1 MKMINNTFRSLG
13 LATLLAISLFSC
25 KTDLNINVDPNNPTL
40 ATAQPSLIL
49 PTALQ
54 NTANLYNRPVTGNNT
69 FTFAAIWLGHCSFS
83 GNFFIS
89 EEAKNYT
96 LTTNFGEGIWTLAND
111 NNTDYILVEKLGVKL
126 GNPFYEGIG
135 KLMKSYNYQTLV
147 DLYNNV
153 PYTEAQQGAIVA
165 TPKYDKGQPVY
176 DALMTNIENATA
188 LLNTAVAG
196 SVGTDDVMFKGD
208 KAKWIRF
215 ANTVKLRMLLRQSQK
230 ADRQAYITSKLGT
243 ITGGFVNANVTVN
256 PGYLNSDGKQNNFWR
271 SCHTPTGT
279 YNQDFYRAPGYI
291 ISFMKTNN
299 DPRISRLY
307 KPNGSGN
314 FVGGFLG
321 ANGIPNGGQTG
332 TSEFGPGLL
341 KSGSLGPVQDAII
354 MTAAESYFLQA
365 EAVLKGWIPGDAKA
379 LFQAG
384 VDASFAYLE
393 ATGSAAYTVQ
403 LGNKQVN
410 WDATANDAEK
420 LALIIRQKFIALSM
434 INVLETYNDYR
445 RLGLPA
451 DVPLSPTAGSNV
463 IPKRLLYPQR
473 EYNVN
478 GTNALAEGTV
488 TANDKIWWMQ

>member
-1 MKMINNTFRSLG
+1 MKIINNKFKNFG
-13 LATLLAISLFSC
+13 LAALFATSLFSC
-25 KTDLNINVDPNNPTL
+25 KTNLDINVDPNNPTL
-40 ATAQPSLIL
+40 ATAQASLIL

-54 NTANLYNRPVTGNNT
+54 TSANLYNRPVTNNNT
-69 FTFAAIWLGHCSFS
+69 FAFAAIWLGHCSFS

-96 LTTNFGEGIWTLAND
+96 LTTNFAEGVWTLAND
-111 NNTDYILVEKLGVKL
+111 NNTDYVLVEKLGAKS
-126 GNPFYEGIG
+126 GNPLYEGIG

-153 PYTEAQQGAIVA
+153 PYTEAQQGAVVA
-165 TPKYDKGQPVY
+165 TPKYDKGLAIY
-176 DALMTNIENATA
+176 DALMTNIESATT
-188 LLNTAVAG
+188 LINNSIAG
-196 SVGTDDVMFKGD
+196 TVGTDDIMFKGD
-208 KAKWIRF
+208 KDKWLRF

-230 ADRQAYITSKLGT
+230 ADRQAYITSKLAT
-243 ITGGFVNANVTVN
+243 ISGGYVNANVTVN

-279 YNQDFYRAPGYI
+279 YTQDFYRAPGYI
-291 ISFMKTNN
+291 IGFMKTNN

-332 TSEFGPGLL
+332 TSEFGAGLL
-341 KSGSLGPVQDAII
+341 QGPTQNAVI

-384 VDASFAYLE
+384 VDASFAYLG
-393 ATGSAAYTVQ
+393 ATGSAAYTAQ
-403 LGNKQVN
+403 AGNKQVN
-410 WDATANDAEK
+410 WDAAASNTEK
-420 LALIIRQKFIALSM
+420 LALIIRQKFLALSM

-451 DVPLSPTAGSNV
+451 DVPLSPTAGSNI

-478 GTNALAEGTV
+478 SANALAEGTV